1 VADIA
6 PVIPL
11 AAYRAARATPAEPL
25 EHDPSEYRATMAALR
40 QDYYAAH
47 AATGD
52 DTLAHLWAMRDA
64 LEEVANAD
72 RPKTEARYLAA
83 AIHATLT
90 VALRRRGR

>member
-1 VADIA
+1 MIVD
-6 PVIPL
+6 L
-11 AAYRAARATPAEPL
+11 AAYRAARQVPDVPI

-52 DTLAHLWAMRDA
+52 DVLAHLWAMADA
-64 LEEVANAD
+64 LAD
-72 RPKTEARYLAA
+72 VGQSEDPKTEARYLAA

-90 VALRRRGR
+90 KALRRRGR

>member
-1 VADIA
+1 MIA
-6 PVIPL
+6 PVTSL
-11 AAYRAARATPAEPL
+11 SAYRAARQVPAVPL

-52 DTLAHLWAMRDA
+52 DVLAHLWAMADA

-72 RPKTEARYLAA
+72 DPKTEARYLAA

-90 VALRRRGR
+90 KALRRRGR

>member
-1 VADIA
+1 MIVD
-6 PVIPL
+6 L
-11 AAYRAARATPAEPL
+11 ASYRAARQVPAVPL

-52 DTLAHLWAMRDA
+52 DTLAHLWALRDA
-64 LEEVANAD
+64 LEEVASAD
-72 RPKTEARYLAA
+72 RPKVEARYLTA

-90 VALRRRGR
+90 KALRRRGR

>member
-1 VADIA
+1 MIVD
-6 PVIPL
+6 L
-11 AAYRAARATPAEPL
+11 AAYRAARQVPDVPI

-52 DTLAHLWAMRDA
+52 DTLAHLWAMADA

-72 RPKTEARYLAA
+72 YPKTEARYLAA
-83 AIHATLT
+83 AIHATLAKVT
-90 VALRRRGR
+90 GRKGRK

>member
-1 VADIA
+1 MTA
-6 PVIPL
+6 PIIPL
-11 AAYRAARATPAEPL
+11 ASYRLARQAPATPI

-40 QDYYAAH
+40 QDYYAAS

-52 DTLAHLWAMRDA
+52 DVLAHLWAMRDA

-72 RPKTEARYLAA
+72 YPKTEARYLAA

-90 VALRRRGR
+90 KALRRRGR

>member
-1 VADIA
+1 MIVD
-6 PVIPL
+6 L
-11 AAYRAARATPAEPL
+11 AKYRAARATPAVPL

-52 DTLAHLWAMRDA
+52 DVLAHLWAMADA

-72 RPKTEARYLAA
+72 YPKTEARYLAA
-83 AIHATLT
+83 AIHATLAKVT
-90 VALRRRGR
+90 GRKGRK

>member
-1 VADIA
+1 MIA

-11 AAYRAARATPAEPL
+11 AKYRAARQVPATPIEPGP
-25 EHDPSEYRATMAALR
+25 EDYRATMAALR
-40 QDYYAAH
+40 QDYYAAS

-52 DTLAHLWAMRDA
+52 DVLAHLWAMADA

-72 RPKTEARYLAA
+72 DPKTEARYLAA

-90 VALRRRGR
+90 KALRRRGR